1 MSQETTKEQQMT
13 PEQVREILE
22 QRKQYYQERIDF
34 LKVELEY
41 ETLQTQI
48 DEQRFKRIAYQ
59 VKYAEMMATPPDE
72 DELNENGQEMEA
84 PPKERKLRK
93 N

>member
-1 MSQETTKEQQMT
+1 MSEETTKEKELS
-13 PEQVREILE
+13 PEQVRELFE

-59 VKYAEMMATPPDE
+59 VKYAEMMATPPSE
-72 DELNENGQEMEA
+72 DELNENAQEEA
-84 PPKERKLRK
+84 APKERKLRK